1 MTGQGLTTQQ
11 VKQAF
16 QRTRRYSNESGCDFE
31 QWLGNERMLTRMS
44 ALQWA
49 LNGLKEAYELY
60 EISSAVEAIDLLST
74 WKLRLDELESI
85 ELAS

>member
-31 QWLGNERMLTRMS
+31 QWLIGERAEALRDTAALVRMHWSGLTS
-44 ALQWA
+44 LPDI
-49 LNGLKEAYELY
+49 NDPEVAY
-60 EISSAVEAIDLLST
+60 SFDR
-74 WKLRLDELESI
+74 WLEVLADTI